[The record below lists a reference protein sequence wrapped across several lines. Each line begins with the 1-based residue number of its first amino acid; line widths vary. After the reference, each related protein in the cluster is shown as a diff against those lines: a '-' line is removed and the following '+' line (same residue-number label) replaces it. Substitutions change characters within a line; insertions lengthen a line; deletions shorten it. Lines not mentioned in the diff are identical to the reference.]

1 MVAQDETLL
10 TAIKERT
17 KFAKNIISIQDD
29 PRNRSMVV
37 TYSVAPDEH
46 GRYTGAMVALTA
58 LEYHGKAAL
67 VTLRGVRNGILTYMG
82 DVTREKVLLAQGE
95 KGSLSDLADHS
106 WIDDVLEN
114 EYFRSEE
121 VTGVPVK

>member
-1 MVAQDETLL
+1 
-10 TAIKERT
+10 
-17 KFAKNIISIQDD
+17 
-29 PRNRSMVV
+29 
-37 TYSVAPDEH
+37 
-46 GRYTGAMVALTA
+46 
-58 LEYHGKAAL
+58 
-67 VTLRGVRNGILTYMG
+67 MG

-95 KGSLSDLADHS
+95 KGSLSDLADRS